1 MKKMNKSA
9 LLWFLEKVKKQIP
22 VVILSGF
29 FSMLS
34 AASSLWLALL
44 SKELIDTATSLLSQP
59 FSGTIWTYV
68 TLPEIATP
76 ACKVFALIAA
86 QLILSVVTNR
96 LRVEIEGRTEM
107 SLKRS
112 AFGALMNVEYQAFYR
127 YHTGELLTRMTAD
140 ASLSSRNFTN
150 LLPMALSM
158 LTRLIGGLIVITSIS
173 PYFTAGI
180 LVIGGIVAVV
190 SRFYGVRAKK
200 VHKKCQ
206 ETEGKTRSFMQ
217 EVMGN
222 LLSVKAFS
230 NQPYMMEKFEH
241 FQADNFRQRLRRNL
255 IHTLGSAGVQLLLT
269 STYYLALICGA
280 VMMIAGQLT
289 VGTLAALL
297 QIFEQMQA
305 PLRNTSGLL
314 SQYYS
319 MIASVERLYELEQLP
334 MESSTPLPAPREQ
347 LFGSFK
353 TLSINNVSFSYDENA
368 PVLHNVS
375 FGVKR
380 GEITALVGE
389 SGIGKSTLLKLIL
402 ALLNPQTGTITI
414 DGSESVSVDAATRI
428 YFSYVPQGNTVVSGT
443 LRENVTFFR
452 PDIAD
457 DRVREALRLA
467 CLDDFVD
474 SLHEGLNTVIGEH
487 GYGVSEG
494 QAQRIAIARALLN
507 DAPVLLLDECTSA
520 LDIETEKRLLLNL
533 RDMTDKAVLL
543 VSHKS
548 TTVEGSDHVF
558 RLQDRQLTE
567 E

>member
-1 MKKMNKSA
+1 MKTVNRSA
-9 LLWFLEKVKKQIP
+9 LLWFLEKTKKQIP
-22 VVILSGF
+22 IVVLSGF

-44 SKELIDTATSLLSQP
+44 SRDLIDTATNLLSRP
-59 FSGTIWTYV
+59 FSGTVWTYI
-68 TLPEIATP
+68 LMPEIAIP

-86 QLILSVVTNR
+86 QLILGIVTNR
-96 LRVEIEGRTEM
+96 LRVEVEGRVEM

-112 AFGALMNVEYQAFYR
+112 AFSVLMNVEYQAVHQ

-140 ASLSSRNFTN
+140 AALSSRNFTN

-158 LTRLIGGLIVITSIS
+158 LTRLIGGLIVITAIS
-173 PYFTAGI
+173 PYFTVGI
-180 LVIGGIVAVV
+180 LVIGAIVAVV
-190 SRFYGVRAKK
+190 SRFYGTRAKMT
-200 VHKKCQ
+200 HKKCQ

-217 EVMGN
+217 EVLGN

-230 NQPYMMEKFEH
+230 NQPFMMEKLER

-255 IHTLGSAGVQLLLT
+255 VHTLGSAGVQVLLT
-269 STYYLALICGA
+269 ATYYLALICGA
-280 VMMIAGQLT
+280 VMMIAGRLT
-289 VGTLAALL
+289 VGTLASLL

-347 LFGSFK
+347 LFRSFK
-353 TLSINNVSFSYDENA
+353 GLTVRDVSFSYDGAN
-368 PVLHNVS
+368 PILNGVS
-375 FGVKR
+375 MTVKR

-389 SGIGKSTLLKLIL
+389 SGIGKSTLIKLVL
-402 ALLNPQTGTITI
+402 ALLNPQTGVITVEG
-414 DGSESVSVDAATRI
+414 DASMPVDAATRV

-443 LRENVTFFR
+443 LRENVTFFH
-452 PDIAD
+452 PYIED
-457 DRVREALRLA
+457 DGILEALRLA
-467 CLDDFVD
+467 CLDDFVA
-474 SLHEGLNTVIGEH
+474 SLPEGLNTVIGEH

-507 DAPVLLLDECTSA
+507 KAPVLLLDECTSA
-520 LDIETEKRLLLNL
+520 LDAQTEKRLLSNL
-533 RDMTDKAVLL
+533 REMTDKAVLL

-548 TTVEGSDHVF
+548 TTVEGSHHVF
-558 RLQDRQLTE
+558 RLQNARLTE